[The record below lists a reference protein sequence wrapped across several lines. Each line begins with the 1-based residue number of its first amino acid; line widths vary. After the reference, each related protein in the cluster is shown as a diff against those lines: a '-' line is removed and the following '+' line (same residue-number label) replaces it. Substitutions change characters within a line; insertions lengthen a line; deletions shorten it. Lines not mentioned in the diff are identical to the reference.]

1 MTIVFPRGRDK
12 PNKNK
17 MASEGTPGKDLTNY
31 KWKTALLVGV
41 GAVALAGGALLIYG
55 LVRRR
60 RRSPYVPSKVKEGE
74 ANVVAAKEVVTSEA
88 PATTSQVY
96 TDELCNVR
104 R

>member
-17 MASEGTPGKDLTNY
+17 MASEGKDLTNY

-60 RRSPYVPSKVKEGE
+60 RRSPSVPSKVKEGE

-96 TDELCNVR
+96 TDELR